1 MNGNNE
7 FYMEKLMKKLKA
19 WYNNTRFRTKLLLIF
34 SITSLLPL
42 LIILLISS
50 RLNTR
55 NMTDKVDEL
64 MLVNL
69 TQIAERVNLNLEVY
83 TNVLYQIYQDE
94 EITENIKILLEDAD
108 AGYAAAYNRINARLK
123 QYNTTESGIRC
134 TSVVCADG
142 TSVVYDFSTDSSIDY
157 LWRDYQDLRM
167 TEPYKAAEGQPGM
180 VITPTMTFKE
190 REGSKQEGSRHYFH
204 IAKRVFDLEDLEAG
218 SIATIIMSVDVN
230 MLNRICNAKETE
242 TGINFIMDQ
251 DGRCIAYPDE
261 DFSGLKKKDSLSV
274 EEFVSLSGFM
284 ENRDIAV
291 NAYVDPV
298 TGWVFYNAYDR
309 KYILRDVAASQRLY
323 IAIGAF
329 AILASAAA
337 ILGLVRQINRSVD
350 EVIRGIQKVQGGDM
364 DIRVKVICR
373 DEIGKIAESF
383 NEMTV
388 RVKNLIQE
396 VKRATD
402 RQKNAEIRALEAQIN
417 PHFLYNTLDSINWMA
432 IEKEEYEIS
441 RMIRNL
447 GIILRYSV
455 DRSNSV
461 VSIRMVE
468 EWLERYI
475 SLHQMRFEN
484 VFTYQIRVEE
494 EAKEKRIHKLLLQ
507 PFVENAILHGLKDK
521 EGGGVLYVDIGLS
534 EDKRML
540 HIIIEDNG
548 KGMSG
553 ELQKQ
558 YNDPEKAVV
567 DDEKGIGLHN
577 VFSRLR
583 MYYGEYASWNIKSIE
598 GMGMVVTVKVP
609 AIEQERV

>member
-1 MNGNNE
+1 
-7 FYMEKLMKKLKA
+7 MKRLKERYDNA
-19 WYNNTRFRTKLLLIF
+19 PFRTKLLLIF
-34 SITSLLPL
+34 GLTSLFPL
-42 LIILLISS
+42 LIILMISS

-69 TQIAERVNLNLEVY
+69 TQIAERVNLNLEIY

-94 EITENIKILLEDAD
+94 EITENIKILLKDAD
-108 AGYAAAYNRINARLK
+108 AGYAAAYNRIHDRLK
-123 QYNTTESGIRC
+123 QYNTTESGVRC

-142 TSVVYDFSTDSSIDY
+142 TAVVYDFRTGSSIDH
-157 LWRDYQDLRM
+157 LWRDYQDLRT
-167 TEPYKAAEGQPGM
+167 TEPCREAEGQPGM

-190 REGSKQEGSRHYFH
+190 REGSSQEGSRHYFH
-204 IAKRVFDLEDLEAG
+204 IAKRVFDLDNLEAG
-218 SIATIIMSVDVN
+218 SIATIILSVDVN
-230 MLNRICNAKETE
+230 MLNRICNAGETE
-242 TGINFIMDQ
+242 TGINFIMAP

-261 DFSGLKKKDSLSV
+261 DFSGLKMKDDLSI

-284 ENRDIAV
+284 EDRDIAV
-291 NAYVDPV
+291 NAYEDPV
-298 TGWVFYNAYDR
+298 TGWIFYNAYDR
-309 KYILRDVAASQRLY
+309 EYILRDVAASQRLY

-350 EVIRGIQKVQGGDM
+350 EVIRGIRKVQGGDM
-364 DIRVKVICR
+364 DTRVEVVCR
-373 DEIGKIAESF
+373 DEIGKIAENF
-383 NEMTV
+383 NQMTV
-388 RVKNLIQE
+388 RVRNLIQE
-396 VKRATD
+396 VKKATD

-447 GIILRYSV
+447 GMILRYSV
-455 DRSNSV
+455 DKSNSV
-461 VSIRMVE
+461 VPIRMVE

-484 VFTYQIRVEE
+484 VFSYQIHVEE
-494 EAKEKRIHKLLLQ
+494 AAREKKIHKLLLQ
-507 PFVENAILHGLKDK
+507 PFVENAVLHGLKDK
-521 EGGGVLYVDIGLS
+521 EGGGILYVDIGLS
-534 EDKRML
+534 EDQKTL

-548 KGMSG
+548 KGMSR
-553 ELQKQ
+553 EMLEQ
-558 YNDPEKAVV
+558 YNDPERAVM
-567 DDEKGIGLHN
+567 DDGRSIGLHN

-583 MYYGEYASWNIKSIE
+583 MYYGEGASWNMKSIE
-598 GMGMVVTVKVP
+598 GMGLVITIKVP
-609 AIEQERV
+609 VLEWGAV

>member
-1 MNGNNE
+1 
-7 FYMEKLMKKLKA
+7 MKRLKER
-19 WYNNTRFRTKLLLIF
+19 YNNTRFRTKLLLIF
-34 SITSLLPL
+34 GVTSLLPL
-42 LIILLISS
+42 LVILMISS

-64 MLVNL
+64 MLANL
-69 TQIAERVNLNLEVY
+69 TQIAERVNLNLEIY

-94 EITENIKILLEDAD
+94 EIAENIKILLEDAD
-108 AGYAAAYNRINARLK
+108 EGYAAAYNRINDRLK
-123 QYNTTESGIRC
+123 QYNTTESGVRC

-142 TSVVYDFSTDSSIDY
+142 TSVVYDFRTGSSIDH
-157 LWRDYQDLRM
+157 LWKDYRDLRM
-167 TEPYKAAEGQPGM
+167 TEPYKDAEGQPGM
-180 VITPTMTFKE
+180 VITPTMAFKE
-190 REGSKQEGSRHYFH
+190 REGSSQEGSRHYFH
-204 IAKRVFDLEDLEAG
+204 IAKRVFDLENLEAG
-218 SIATIIMSVDVN
+218 SIATIILSVDVN
-230 MLNRICNAKETE
+230 MLNRICNAGDTE
-242 TGINFIMDQ
+242 TGVNFIMDE
-251 DGRCIAYPDE
+251 DGRCICYPDE
-261 DFSGLKKKDSLSV
+261 DFSGLKKKDGLSI

-291 NAYVDPV
+291 NAYKDPV
-298 TGWVFYNAYDR
+298 TGWIFYNVYDR
-309 KYILRDVAASQRLY
+309 EYILRDVAASQQIY

-350 EVIRGIQKVQGGDM
+350 EVILGIRKVEGGDL
-364 DIRVKVICR
+364 DTRIKVICR
-373 DEIGKIAESF
+373 DEIGKIAENF
-383 NEMTV
+383 NQMTI

-396 VKRATD
+396 VKTATD

-455 DRSNSV
+455 DKSNSV

-484 VFTYQIRVEE
+484 VFSYQIHVEE
-494 EAKEKRIHKLLLQ
+494 EAREKKIHKLLLQ

-521 EGGGVLYVDIGLS
+521 EGGGVLYVDIALS
-534 EDKRML
+534 EDQEML

-548 KGMSG
+548 KGMDG
-553 ELQKQ
+553 ELLRQ

-567 DDEKGIGLHN
+567 DDGRSIGLHN

-583 MYYGEYASWNIKSIE
+583 MYYGARASWNIKSIE
-598 GMGMVVTVKVP
+598 GMGMVVTIKVP
-609 AIEQERV
+609 AMEQGTV

>member
-1 MNGNNE
+1 
-7 FYMEKLMKKLKA
+7 MKKLKER
-19 WYNNTRFRTKLLLIF
+19 YNNARFRTKLLLIF
-34 SITSLLPL
+34 GITSLFPL
-42 LIILLISS
+42 LIILIISS
-50 RLNTR
+50 RLNTS

-69 TQIAERVNLNLEVY
+69 RQIAERVNLNLEVY

-94 EITENIKILLEDAD
+94 EITENIKILLAD
-108 AGYAAAYNRINARLK
+108 SDIGYAAAYNRINDRLK
-123 QYNTTESGIRC
+123 QYNTTESGVRC
-134 TSVVCADG
+134 TSVICADG
-142 TSVVYDFSTDSSIDY
+142 TSVVHDFSTGSSIDH
-157 LWRDYQDLRM
+157 LWKDYKDLRM
-167 TEPYKAAEGQPGM
+167 TEPYKEAEGQPGM

-190 REGSKQEGSRHYFH
+190 RKGSSQEGTRHYFH
-204 IAKRVFDLEDLEAG
+204 ISKRVFDLENLEAG
-218 SIATIIMSVDVN
+218 SIATIVMSVDVKA
-230 MLNRICNAKETE
+230 LNRICNAAETE
-242 TGINFIMDQ
+242 TGINFIMDLS
-251 DGRCIAYPDE
+251 GRCISYPDE
-261 DFSGLKKKDSLSV
+261 DFSGLKKRDSLSV
-274 EEFVSLSGFM
+274 KEFVDLSGFM
-284 ENRDIAV
+284 DNRDISV
-291 NAYVDPV
+291 TSYEDPV
-298 TGWVFYNAYDR
+298 TGWFFYNAYDR
-309 KYILRDVAASQRLY
+309 EYILRDVVRSQRLY
-323 IAIGAF
+323 IAIGAL
-329 AILASAAA
+329 AILVSAAA
-337 ILGLVRQINRSVD
+337 ILSLVRQINRSVD
-350 EVIRGIQKVQGGDM
+350 EVMDGIQRVQGGDM
-364 DIRVKVICR
+364 DTQIKVVYR
-373 DEIGKIAESF
+373 DEIGRIAENF
-383 NEMTV
+383 NQMTV
-388 RVKNLIQE
+388 QVKNLIKE
-396 VKRATD
+396 VTAATD

-521 EGGGVLYVDIGLS
+521 EGGGMLYVDIGLS

-558 YNDPEKAVV
+558 YNDPERAVV

-598 GMGMVVTVKVP
+598 GMGMVITVKVP
-609 AIEQERV
+609 AIEQETV